1 MKKLWIFLTV
11 FIILLAISYSTNFD
25 DVDKP
30 ILFGI
35 NLEESGLFFAAFLI
49 GLVDGFNPCAMWVL
63 IYLITMASQMENK
76 RRMWII
82 VSIFLLTSGV
92 LYFMILMGWTGLFKL
107 VAVRPVM
114 IIIGLFAMGAGVHQ
128 LYHFYKSG
136 GQVVCEVGDMKSR
149 KKTMSRIDKIIH
161 SKLTFISILATIGL
175 AFIINAIE
183 FACSVGLPMIYA
195 GLLSAAD
202 LSLMSIIFYN
212 LVYTFA
218 FMLDDLII
226 FSVALFALQ
235 SVDLD
240 KYSGYSKLIGGII
253 MVLIG
258 IILLFFPGLL
268 R

>member
-1 MKKLWIFLTV
+1 MKRLWIFLV
-11 FIILLAISYSTNFD
+11 ILIALIALSYNTDFD
-25 DVDKP
+25 DIEEPV
-30 ILFGI
+30 LFGVD
-35 NLEESGLFFAAFLI
+35 LQESGLFFAAFLI
-49 GLVDGFNPCAMWVL
+49 GLIDGFNPCAMWVL

-82 VSIFLLTSGV
+82 VSIFLAASGI

-107 VAVRPVM
+107 VNVRPVM
-114 IIIGLFAMGAGVHQ
+114 IVIGLFAIGAGAHQ
-128 LYHFYKSG
+128 LYHFYRSG
-136 GQVVCEVGDMKSR
+136 GKVVCEVGDLKSR

-183 FACSVGLPMIYA
+183 FACSIGLPMVWG
-195 GLLSAAD
+195 GLLGAAD
-202 LSLMSIIFYN
+202 VGLTGIIFYN

-240 KYSGYSKLIGGII
+240 RYSGLSKLIGGII

-258 IILLFFPGLL
+258 IVLLFFPGLL